1 MEIVWHMHHC
11 GDSVGEGGS
20 QAGEKKKK
28 RRERQSDGEREDK
41 RGERKDRRGSDVL
54 LKLGQLHFLSLVL
67 TRSSVYPYRMLRGRG
82 GEKNGHEKSAEIFG
96 QCLEAEMQNLIP

>member
-20 QAGEKKKK
+20 QAREREKKKG
-28 RRERQSDGEREDK
+28 ERGRVTEREDK
-41 RGERKDRRGSDVL
+41 RGERKERGSDVL

-67 TRSSVYPYRMLRGRG
+67 TRSSVYPYRMLRSRG
-82 GEKNGHEKSAEIFG
+82 KKWT
-96 QCLEAEMQNLIP
+96 